1 VNLHPDAARRAMLD
15 MNECLVESEDGVS
28 DDAKTII
35 FDPQTAGGL
44 LISVASESADALRQ
58 ALKAA
63 GVPAA
68 EIGEAILRTEPLI
81 RVIN

>member
-1 VNLHPDAARRAMLD
+1 
-15 MNECLVESEDGVS
+15 VEYEDGIS
-28 DDAKTII
+28 DDAKTIL

-68 EIGEAILRTEPLI
+68 EIGEVISRTKPLI
-81 RVIN
+81 RVTN